1 MKLIVAQLRY
11 VEISAHNF
19 TPIGHDMWKV
29 RVEVRLLPYVN
40 YDYHWDDFYKIRG
53 YIKSYCEEILYWVS
67 WKFTQEFGRRY

>member
-40 YDYHWDDFYKIRG
+40 YDYH
-53 YIKSYCEEILYWVS
+53 
-67 WKFTQEFGRRY
+67 